1 MEDLPETNMS
11 RERIL
16 AIIKSMLND
25 VDRFL
30 NETDYSPATAV
41 SYGYHLKR
49 LADWLDAVC
58 IPPEHLNASLLRT
71 YLGSHGWRN
80 NCQRLAGN
88 AAKSFLKWRYGATH
102 AALSLK
108 LPKDDSAPGRA
119 LDQVE
124 VDRLLAVFDTTKAVG
139 WRDLAMLALMVESGI
154 REAEVCRLELDY
166 LDLRKMRF
174 DVLAKGRDWREGVFS
189 PITAQYLDI
198 WLNARKEFAY
208 PPKCP
213 YVFVSVNGKTKGRR
227 MTPGGLRANFRKMG
241 VRAELGKFSPHV
253 MRRTMATLLI
263 LNGAPTRLV
272 QELGGWS
279 DIQMVERYT
288 RTINPQQIEQY
299 SPLCNP
305 IGLSK

>member
-1 MEDLPETNMS
+1 MSQDPIVGIMDL
-11 RERIL
+11 
-16 AIIKSMLND
+16 MLND
-25 VDRFL
+25 VDHFL
-30 NETDYSPATAV
+30 TETDYSPATAV

-58 IPPEHLNASLLRT
+58 IPLEHLNASLLRT
-71 YLGSHGWRN
+71 YLGSHGWGN

-88 AAKSFLKWRYGATH
+88 AAKSFCRWRYGATH
-102 AALSLK
+102 PCLTLK

-119 LDQVE
+119 LEQE
-124 VDRLLAVFDTTKAVG
+124 ELDRLLAVFDTTTPAG

-166 LDLRKMRF
+166 LNLQGMRF
-174 DVLAKGRDWREGVFS
+174 FVLAKGRKWREGTFS

-208 PPKCP
+208 PKYPF
-213 YVFVSVNGKTKGRR
+213 VFVSINGKTQGRK
-227 MTPGGLRANFRKMG
+227 MTPGGLRANFRTMG
-241 VRAELGKFSPHV
+241 IRAEIGKFSPHV

-263 LNGAPTRLV
+263 QNGAPTRLV

-288 RTINPQQIEQY
+288 RTLRPQQIEQY
-299 SPLCNP
+299 SPLCHP
-305 IGLSK
+305 INLSK